1 MCGHKRQQKMP
12 SIGSFIAS
20 EVQYGY
26 FIQKW
31 IQVFYCNSS
40 ALNGVSL
47 ANSVARAQVYII
59 IYANESSLI
68 VLYVAS
74 FIQATTFIVAI
85 AAVVVVV
92 VAVMVVVA
100 WRCTVF
106 GFASNIN
113 QSTNH

>member
-1 MCGHKRQQKMP
+1 M
-12 SIGSFIAS
+12 
-20 EVQYGY
+20 
-26 FIQKW
+26 
-31 IQVFYCNSS
+31 
-40 ALNGVSL
+40 
-47 ANSVARAQVYII
+47 YII

-100 WRCTVF
+100 
-106 GFASNIN
+106 
-113 QSTNH
+113 